1 MSLVKE
7 AKQGMIWTFLQQFS
21 IQLINFVVQIAMA
34 RILLPSDYG
43 LIAMLT
49 IFIAIAQTLV
59 DSGMTSSIIRDK
71 DVTALDYS
79 TVFITNLMISIGV
92 YMVVFIISP
101 FVGSFYNQ
109 PILVN
114 ILKVYAISF
123 VINAFVA
130 IHLAKFTKELNFKKQ
145 FAYQVPSTL
154 IGAFS
159 GFVFAY
165 LGYGVWSL
173 VFLNL
178 VQTSVYALSLWLFSG
193 WYPGIS
199 FSRERFKHHFS
210 FGYKLTLSGLLNT
223 VYINLYRIII
233 GKMFTPTQVGF
244 FTQADNMRNLPVM
257 QLSNVLNKVTYPLFA
272 KVEDDIQLKRAYKS
286 VMSMVLSL
294 SSLLMLCLLLIAKP
308 LFLILL
314 GAKWLPAVS
323 YFQILCIASMMLPIG
338 TYNLN
343 ILKVKGRSDLFLKV
357 EVIKKIIGTICL
369 VVAVPFGIEAIV
381 WSLCITNVF
390 FAYLNGFFS
399 GRLINY
405 YLKEQLIDSF
415 RIISVASIPAI
426 LIYYFITFNNLFSNN
441 WIQIAVI
448 GTVYCLS
455 YIILAFIFNKD
466 LIQQYKKII
475 RR

>member
-79 TVFITNLMISIGV
+79 TVFITNLIISIGV
-92 YMVVFIISP
+92 YAVVFLISP

-109 PILVN
+109 PILVD

-130 IHLAKFTKELNFKKQ
+130 IHLAKFTKELKFKKQ

-154 IGAFS
+154 IGAIS
-159 GFVFAY
+159 GFAFAY
-165 LGYGVWSL
+165 LGFGVWSL
-173 VFLNL
+173 VFLNI
-178 VQTSVYALSLWLFSG
+178 VQTSFYALSLWIFSG

-223 VYINLYRIII
+223 VYVNLYRIII

-314 GAKWLPAVS
+314 GPKWLPAVP

-357 EVIKKIIGTICL
+357 EIIKKIIGTICL

-405 YLKEQLIDSF
+405 YLKEQLLDSF
-415 RIISVASIPAI
+415 RIIIVASIPAI
-426 LIYYFITFNNLFSNN
+426 FLYYFFVYTFSFSNN
-441 WIQIAVI
+441 WLQIIVI
-448 GTVYCLS
+448 GVAYCFS
-455 YIILAFIFNKD
+455 YILLAFIFNKD